1 MKSRSDALQGIEG
14 ATFEVCVIG
23 GGATGAGCAW
33 DAQLRGLKTALIE
46 GGDFASATSSSSTK
60 LVHGGVRYL
69 QQAVA
74 DLDAGQYRVVKRAL
88 HERRL
93 MLDNAPYLA
102 HPLEILVPCYSK
114 KDVLYYR
121 IGMKLYDWIAGRGNL
136 FPSRHR
142 TVAESVERMPML
154 KADNLEGTVAYADG
168 QFDDARYDMA
178 LVQSFTGIGGQA
190 INYAR
195 VTRLTKDGSGK
206 LDAAEVEDVLSHR
219 RFKVKARAFVNATGP
234 FSDHIREMARP
245 GIPHRLRLS
254 KGVHIMLPLDSDDT
268 KDAILIP
275 KTDDGRVIF
284 AIPWLG
290 RFLVGTTDD
299 EATLDDEMIVTKDE
313 AEYLLRHLNRYIVHP
328 LHIGQ
333 IVSAIAGVRPLVKSG
348 DALNTKKLIRDHE
361 IEVEP
366 ESGLVSVLGGKW
378 TTHRA
383 MAEDAVNAVLRHL
396 GEGMVPC
403 RTAYQVLDGADGF
416 EADYWRTLIG
426 DNQISPATAL
436 HLAEKFG
443 TNAAKVLAITTE
455 EPGYASTLVPG
466 LPPIQAEV
474 IYSVRHEMA
483 MSIEDV
489 LARRIGLQLFSWK
502 AAIEAAPVVG
512 SLLAGMLNWT
522 STERQRAV
530 NEYIEKVSRLME
542 KIGLVTN
549 AVMA

>member
-1 MKSRSDALQGIEG
+1 MKSRSDALLKIEG
-14 ATFEVCVIG
+14 ATFDVCVIG

-33 DAQLRGLKTALIE
+33 DAQLRGLKTVLIE

-93 MLDNAPYLA
+93 MLDNAPHLA

-142 TVAESVERMPML
+142 TVKESVERMPML
-154 KADNLEGTVAYADG
+154 KPDDLEGTVAYGDG

-178 LVQSFTGIGGQA
+178 LVQSFTAIGGQA

-195 VTRLTKDGSGK
+195 VIALGADGAGK
-206 LDAAEVEDVLSHR
+206 LKSAEVEDVFSGHR
-219 RFKVKARAFVNATGP
+219 FTVKARAFVNATGP
-234 FSDHIREMARP
+234 FSDHVREMARP

-254 KGVHIMLPLDSDDT
+254 KGVHIMLPLDSEDT

-299 EATLDDEMIVTKDE
+299 EATLNDEMIVTKDE

-328 LHIGQ
+328 LRTDQ
-333 IVSAIAGVRPLVKSG
+333 IVSAIAGVRPLVKSS

-366 ESGLVSVLGGKW
+366 EERTDQRAWRQVDHPSRHGGRRYQCRGAAPGRR
-378 TTHRA
+378 HG
-383 MAEDAVNAVLRHL
+383 AV
-396 GEGMVPC
+396 P
-403 RTAYQVLDGADGF
+403 DGA
-416 EADYWRTLIG
+416 
-426 DNQISPATAL
+426 SPARWCRGLRAR
-436 HLAEKFG
+436 
-443 TNAAKVLAITTE
+443 VLA
-455 EPGYASTLVPG
+455 
-466 LPPIQAEV
+466 
-474 IYSVRHEMA
+474 
-483 MSIEDV
+483 D
-489 LARRIGLQLFSWK
+489 
-502 AAIEAAPVVG
+502 
-512 SLLAGMLNWT
+512 AGC
-522 STERQRAV
+522 
-530 NEYIEKVSRLME
+530 
-542 KIGLVTN
+542 
-549 AVMA
+549 

>member
-1 MKSRSDALQGIEG
+1 MKSRSDALRKIEG
-14 ATFEVCVIG
+14 ATFDLCVIG

-33 DAQLRGLKTALIE
+33 DAQLRGLKTVLIE
-46 GGDFASATSSSSTK
+46 AGDFASATSSSSTK

-142 TVAESVERMPML
+142 TVEESIERMPML
-154 KADNLEGTVAYADG
+154 KPDDLEGTVAYGDG

-178 LVQSFTGIGGQA
+178 LLQSFTGIGGHA
-190 INYAR
+190 VNYAR
-195 VTRLTKDGSGK
+195 VVRLGKDSKGK
-206 LDAAEVEDVLSHR
+206 LNEAEIEDVLSPR
-219 RFKVKARAFVNATGP
+219 MFKVQARAFLNATGP
-234 FSDHIREMARP
+234 FSDHIREMAKP

-254 KGVHIMLPLDSDDT
+254 KGVHIMLPLDSEST
-268 KDAILIP
+268 RDAILIP

-299 EATLDDEMIVTKDE
+299 EATLDDEMIVTKAE

-328 LHIGQ
+328 LRSDQ
-333 IVSAIAGVRPLVKSG
+333 IVSAIAGVRPLVKSS

-383 MAEDAVNAVLRHL
+383 MAEDGINAVFQQL
-396 GEGMVPC
+396 GEGVVPC
-403 RTAYQVLDGADGF
+403 RTAHHPLEGSDGYEPEYWRMLVDKYQV
-416 EADYWRTLIG
+416 
-426 DNQISPATAL
+426 SPASAQ

-443 TNAAKVLAITTE
+443 TNAPKVLAIALE
-455 EPGYASTLVPG
+455 EPRYASALVEG
-466 LPPIQAEV
+466 LPPIKAEV
-474 IYSVRHEMA
+474 VYTARYEMA

-489 LARRIGLQLFSWK
+489 LARRLGLQLFSWQ
-502 AAIEAAPVVG
+502 AAIDAAPVVG
-512 SLLAGMLNWT
+512 SLLATLLNWT
-522 STERQRAV
+522 SSEKQRAV
-530 NEYIEKVSRLME
+530 DKYTEKISRMME

-549 AVMA
+549 AVMV